1 MQLDVFEE
9 SLLTEAFNM
18 GVGRAAK
25 SLSELGPEKSRVNLS
40 VPEVNIVKVDELV
53 SQIKEVSG
61 DYICLVGEKY
71 HGPFAGTAVVM
82 YSHESSLQLVRIML
96 DSHFPLDKMTE
107 MESDALCEVGN
118 IILNACLATLANLF
132 KLRIDRELPEVKIG
146 GPREVLETY
155 LDLKNQD
162 EVLYL
167 RMAFS
172 IQKQDIVGHIS
183 FLLATE
189 KIQVL
194 LELLE
199 QHHRRV
205 MENG

>member
-1 MQLDVFEE
+1 
-9 SLLTEAFNM
+9 M
-18 GVGRAAK
+18 GVGRAAR
-25 SLSELGPEKSRVNLS
+25 SLSELGPEKSRVDLS
-40 VPEVNIVKVDELV
+40 VPEVHVVKVNELV
-53 SQIKEVSG
+53 EQIKDDSG
-61 DYICLVGEKY
+61 DYICLVAEKY
-71 HGPFAGTAVVM
+71 HGPFAGTAVIM

-118 IILNACLATLANLF
+118 IILNACLATFANQF
-132 KLRIDRELPEVKIG
+132 KIRIERDLPEVKIG
-146 GPREVLETY
+146 TPKEVLGTY

-172 IQKQDIVGHIS
+172 IQKQNIVGHIS
-183 FLLATE
+183 FLLASE

-194 LELLE
+194 LDLLSD
-199 QHHRRV
+199 HHRKV
-205 MENG
+205 MQNG